1 MCLIASNE
9 VIAVLQLDIFS
20 TDGLVTFADSLNTL
34 KKNMRLQE
42 PVFKKL
48 ILNAK
53 DDRLQQQAQLLPQF
67 QQNENFELYTIP
79 VDQAFKKAQGSQ
91 VLIQNLYGTKSA
103 TLEAVKKIAEA
114 IMKSE

>member
-1 MCLIASNE
+1 M
-9 VIAVLQLDIFS
+9 
-20 TDGLVTFADSLNTL
+20 
-34 KKNMRLQE
+34 
-42 PVFKKL
+42 
-48 ILNAK
+48 
-53 DDRLQQQAQLLPQF
+53 PQF